1 MKVEL
6 HLVQNFSPACL
17 NRDDTNSP
25 KDCEFGGYRRARI
38 SSQCLK
44 RAIRWDPSFRETLA
58 DHLSFRSRRFPAAVA
73 QKLQSDGV
81 SAERAS
87 EVGSAL
93 EGIARSAGTQSAA
106 ARASGQYDLDIFRTP
121 QSVFYTDNE
130 VQLCA
135 EKVQS
140 ELSDDADIPAIVR
153 GLRFPTPRSA
163 DIAMFGRMV
172 TSDAFENIDGACQVA
187 HAISTNQVSMETDY
201 FTAVD
206 DLQPD
211 DESGADMIG
220 IVGFNSSCFYRYSL
234 IDMSVLHQNIDGK
247 ELELLT
253 LQAFLKASIAAIPS
267 GKQNSMAAYNPPEAM
282 LAVVRSGGTP
292 VSLANAF
299 SRPVRPSREKSL
311 IQTSVEA
318 LDQYWGQVTKV
329 YGEDGVAARPVCL
342 VTPADLSALA
352 DQQVDTVTELIDRV
366 VNAVGNE

>member
-58 DHLSFRSRRFPAAVA
+58 DHLSIRSRRFPSAVA
-73 QKLQSDGV
+73 QKLESDGV
-81 SAERAS
+81 PAELASA
-87 EVGSAL
+87 VGTVL
-93 EGIARSAGTQSAA
+93 EDIGKREIRTPPNT
-106 ARASGQYDLDIFRTP
+106 SGPYELDIFRTP

-267 GKQNSMAAYNPPEAM
+267 GKQTTGQRIVRNNPNTIFRRG
-282 LAVVRSGGTP
+282 LQQIGLLP
-292 VSLANAF
+292 VIL
-299 SRPVRPSREKSL
+299 
-311 IQTSVEA
+311 
-318 LDQYWGQVTKV
+318 
-329 YGEDGVAARPVCL
+329 
-342 VTPADLSALA
+342 
-352 DQQVDTVTELIDRV
+352 
-366 VNAVGNE
+366 